1 MSEQTTHAD
10 AAMDD
15 AAVRILAS
23 QINMTLE
30 LFDALDEGIA
40 LYRRD
45 GTVVTGNATARTMVG
60 RTQAELRD
68 AYFTIHLAP
77 GDFAKVLGFYQTLLA
92 TELPVEF
99 DANFIH
105 ADGTPVPVHVRLLPA
120 RYQGRMV
127 GIYGIAQ
134 QTAP

>member
-1 MSEQTTHAD
+1 MPDETNFASSAL
-10 AAMDD
+10 DD
-15 AAVRILAS
+15 AAVQILAS

-30 LFDALDEGIA
+30 LFDALDDGIA

-68 AYFTIHLAP
+68 AYFTIHIAP
-77 GDFAKVLGFYQTLLA
+77 EDIASVLGTYRRLLA
-92 TELPVEF
+92 TEAPVSF
-99 DANFIH
+99 TTRFIH
-105 ADGTPVPVHVRLLPA
+105 VDGTPIPVAVRLLPA

-127 GIYGIAQ
+127 GIYGIARRL
-134 QTAP
+134 AP